1 MRAVDT
7 NVVVRLI
14 ARDDPKQVAAAEQ
27 FVASGAWVSHLVLAE
42 TTWVLASVYK
52 LGAKQIATAIRMLL
66 NHDKLALQ
74 SAEVIERA
82 LAVYLQQPKLGFSD
96 CLIVEIARSAGH
108 TPLGTFDL
116 GLAGVDAAVRV

>member
-116 GLAGVDAAVRV
+116 GLARVDAAVRV